1 MWAGGASTES
11 RLLESTLGI
20 KMPVSPPGDQEGAPL
35 SPLAQ
40 KLSLLIHDFVPFQVS
55 HCDIPHG
62 TFCPETWSVALGS
75 FPYFTLVS
83 CPRPEDFP

>member
-40 KLSLLIHDFVPFQVS
+40 KFFLLIHDFVPIQVS
-55 HCDIPHG
+55 HCDIPLG
-62 TFCPETWSVALGS
+62 TCCPETWSVALGS
-75 FPYFTLVS
+75 FPYFILAS
-83 CPRPEDFP
+83 CPRAEDFP